1 MCADPLTPVPSL
13 VICAPLD
20 IYDGVC
26 PWYHF
31 NKDYVSDT
39 DTRLL
44 IRLWEEHLSDL
55 RRAKRNSK
63 IYAAIAEKIEAL
75 GCKKKSTK
83 EVKKKIANILEGIA
97 QGDVQDEQLN
107 DGNPSL
113 LPVAAPEPS
122 CFPQRSTSPPT
133 AGHPAITE
141 SASSCEAGLD
151 SDNPKKAKESEG
163 ATYGV
168 NTYGTAAGRA
178 TPTSSFSRMTTR

>member
-1 MCADPLTPVPSL
+1 MLVKLLGYSSL
-13 VICAPLD
+13 FRI
-20 IYDGVC
+20 
-26 PWYHF
+26 F
-31 NKDYVSDT
+31 
-39 DTRLL
+39 
-44 IRLWEEHLSDL
+44 
-55 RRAKRNSK
+55 
-63 IYAAIAEKIEAL
+63 AAIHDESLADES
-75 GCKKKSTK
+75 GCNQGSTAH
-83 EVKKKIANILEGIA
+83 EILEGIA

-141 SASSCEAGLD
+141 FASSCEAGLD